1 RDTYFAAML
10 GIIGLLST
18 GYSVQALLR
27 MRSEEASG
35 SLEPVL
41 ATAVS
46 RPRWMAS
53 HIVIAS
59 LGTTGLLLLAG
70 FSAGL
75 SYGLVAGEVSG
86 SLLELTG
93 AALVQAPAA
102 LTLAGFVVAVF
113 GALPRAA
120 VAVSWTAFAACLL
133 LGQLGALL
141 DLPQLVLDL
150 SPYTHLPKVPVA
162 DVTAAPLLTLLAVAT
177 ALTATG
183 IALFHRRDLAL

>member
-1 RDTYFAAML
+1 
-10 GIIGLLST
+10 
-18 GYSVQALLR
+18 
-27 MRSEEASG
+27 
-35 SLEPVL
+35 
-41 ATAVS
+41 
-46 RPRWMAS
+46 MAS
-53 HIVIAS
+53 HLVIAA

-75 SYGLVAGEVSG
+75 IYGLVSGEISR

-102 LTLAGFVVAVF
+102 LALASFVVAVF
-113 GALPRAA
+113 GGFPRAA
-120 VAVSWTAFAACLL
+120 VAVSWTAFTGCLL

-141 DLPQLVLDL
+141 DLPQAVLDI

-162 DVTAAPLLTLLAVAT
+162 EVTAAPLLTLFAVAV

-183 IALFHRRDLAL
+183 IALFRRRDLAL